1 MSEVIDD
8 YVMDS
13 ISILEEY
20 IQNYQDKEFIF
31 CNAILANAKLLQAE
45 RSRTV
50 NKIYELKDEYSK
62 ITKHHKIQ
70 PEKLLETEIL
80 DALAEFICSPDQIDK
95 HQLLQ
100 MENELIKM
108 TNFADDKE
116 QAYKINYVGFNI
128 FSSIKALK

>member
-1 MSEVIDD
+1 M
-8 YVMDS
+8 
-13 ISILEEY
+13 
-20 IQNYQDKEFIF
+20 Q
-31 CNAILANAKLLQAE
+31 AI
-45 RSRTV
+45 RSRTA

-116 QAYKINYVGFNI
+116 QAYKINFQYISYMEYSALIPASGILTPNKYNFLQLKKI
-128 FSSIKALK
+128 RLIIKLAS